1 MGSLPG
7 RHLVVGATGAL
18 GGAIA
23 TKLLDHGA
31 VVRGMSR
38 DPARLAGLA
47 ARGAEPV
54 VGDLGNSTSLDRACA
69 GVTQIVSTANS
80 FMGSGRTS
88 PTRVDLAGYQR
99 LLDAARGAGVT
110 RIVHVSA
117 SGVSLDSAVDYFRV
131 KAQVDD
137 VIRRSGLPY
146 VLLKPAAF
154 LDVWVN
160 MVLQEVNAGRP
171 ARIFG
176 DGTRTTCYI
185 ATEDVAEFAVRILAL
200 GDVVNE
206 EIEVGGPSS
215 LSQNQLVDVIETS
228 LGVRIRRQK
237 IPRSVLRAAAVVL
250 RPFNELLARLMS
262 LGAWSA
268 SADHLVADWHGPA
281 MRFGVQP
288 MTAEA
293 FLRPR
298 V

>member
-1 MGSLPG
+1 
-7 RHLVVGATGAL
+7 
-18 GGAIA
+18 
-23 TKLLDHGA
+23 
-31 VVRGMSR
+31 MSR
-38 DPARLAGLA
+38 DSARLVELA
-47 ARGAEPV
+47 TRGGEPV
-54 VGDLGNSTSLDRACA
+54 VGDLGDSRSLDRACE

-80 FMGSGRTS
+80 FMGSGPTS
-88 PTRVDLAGYQR
+88 PTRVDVAGYQR
-99 LLDAARGAGVT
+99 LLDAARRAGVA

-117 SGVSLDSAVDYFRV
+117 SWVSPDSTVDYFRV
-131 KAQVDD
+131 KALVDD

-160 MVLQEVNAGRP
+160 MVVQEVKAGRP

-176 DGTRTTCYI
+176 DGTGTASYI

-200 GDVVNE
+200 RDVVNE

-215 LSQNQLVDVIETS
+215 LSQNQLVDLIEAS
-228 LGVRIRRQK
+228 LGVPIRRQK
-237 IPRSVLRAAAVVL
+237 IPRLVLLAAATVL

-268 SADHLVADWHGPA
+268 SADHLVADWQGPA
-281 MRFGVQP
+281 IRFGVQP

-298 V
+298 A